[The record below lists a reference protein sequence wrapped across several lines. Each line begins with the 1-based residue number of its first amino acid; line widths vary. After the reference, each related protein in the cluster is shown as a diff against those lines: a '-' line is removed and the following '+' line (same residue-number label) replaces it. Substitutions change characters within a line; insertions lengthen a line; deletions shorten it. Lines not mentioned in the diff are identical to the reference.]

1 MAGRK
6 RRKALEERRRGEEER
21 EKKLEEEKKKRERNV
36 VWRDL
41 DGDSEEERLWLAE
54 EILEKTLRREVGIR
68 DVRERGKVKG
78 VNGL

>member
-1 MAGRK
+1 M
-6 RRKALEERRRGEEER
+6 
-21 EKKLEEEKKKRERNV
+21 

-68 DVRERGKVKG
+68 DVRERGMMKG
-78 VNGL
+78 VDGL